1 MTLAEGLRLA
11 AGGAL
16 MLGGLFVF
24 ITAVIGNFRFP
35 NAAARM
41 HSAALGDTLGI
52 LLIFAGLA
60 VFGFSGALLLKLGL
74 IDGVIPEPVGGAHH
88 NYDKAAAYLKLE
100 ILKQLEELSG
110 KSVDE
115 LVEQRYHHFRDVKYY
130 GEAKA

>member
-41 HSAALGDTLGI
+41 HSADLGVTLGI

-74 IDGVIPEPVGGAHH
+74 ILVIMWISGPACSHLIAGMIADRQT
-88 NYDKAAAYLKLE
+88 DKKE
-100 ILKQLEELSG
+100 EKQI
-110 KSVDE
+110 K
-115 LVEQRYHHFRDVKYY
+115 
-130 GEAKA
+130 